1 MKGQGRDLGM
11 EAEERKGRNRP
22 ESEGGARIQKGE
34 REKTRGRQLGDLAPF
49 GDAVL
54 GPQRITTVYAKTG
67 HSMPSS
73 KTAMHVRSG
82 DVLEMRPAPA
92 KAYSFRNCV
101 LTSLPGDQ
109 ESQEWD
115 GWGGGS
121 KHRWP
126 RSSAG
131 KDSFI

>member
-1 MKGQGRDLGM
+1 MTWEWKP
-11 EAEERKGRNRP
+11 RKGK
-22 ESEGGARIQKGE
+22 EGTGQRVKEEQGFK
-34 REKTRGRQLGDLAPF
+34 RERGRRRGEDSLGTWRLS

-67 HSMPSS
+67 RSMPSS

-82 DVLEMRPAPA
+82 DVLDMRPAPA